1 MYSLYLHFKNAS
13 IIVGSLTLTNIRIKY
28 TTHIGNRLRNIN
40 VELDRALDVM
50 DKLFQFVS
58 KRKYLISDVIT
69 KKGISA
75 ISKDTF
81 LTLATKIG
89 QISEGGEDCTE
100 GKTLIDTAI
109 IKIVFLQVLMM
120 HSQF

>member
-1 MYSLYLHFKNAS
+1 
-13 IIVGSLTLTNIRIKY
+13 
-28 TTHIGNRLRNIN
+28 
-40 VELDRALDVM
+40 M

-109 IKIVFLQVLMM
+109 IKNSVPASSNDAFPVLANKIGQIDTTCPPC
-120 HSQF
+120 SPAGNFVLYR